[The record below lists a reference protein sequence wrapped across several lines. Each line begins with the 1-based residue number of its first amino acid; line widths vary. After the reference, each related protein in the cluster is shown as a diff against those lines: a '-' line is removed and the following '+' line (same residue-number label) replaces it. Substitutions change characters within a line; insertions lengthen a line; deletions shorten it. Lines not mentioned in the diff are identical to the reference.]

1 MKKILEK
8 MKSMPVTAKV
18 SVAYA
23 ACTILQKCLSIITLP
38 LFTRL
43 LTTEQ
48 YGQYSVYTSWSAILA
63 IFITLNLAYGS
74 FQTAMIKYE
83 ERRDEYIA
91 SIEGISIVFG
101 MAFLFLYFPFRNSIN
116 QFLEMPTYL
125 VVVMVVEMLAQ
136 SSLLFW
142 SGKKRFEYKYKSV
155 VAVTLAVS
163 FMAPVIAFFLVTNT
177 TEKGYARI
185 MGYAFVNIAVGLFFL
200 VFNIYR
206 GKKVFNKEFWKFALC
221 FNIPLIPY
229 YTSQVIF
236 NQSDRIMISKICG
249 DDKAGIYSVA
259 YTLALL
265 LTFVLNAINSSYVP
279 WLYESIKKKSHH
291 ENRKIACWLAVLMAV
306 LLLGVIW
313 VTPEVIYIMAGKS
326 YYEAIWVVPPV
337 AMSLLLLFYSQL
349 FINVAFYYEQKAFL
363 VWVSMGAALVNIVL
377 NALLIPVF
385 GFVAAG
391 YTTLASY
398 ILFAVGNG
406 VGTYKILK
414 DKTMFWE
421 MYNLRIL
428 FAIFVLMLL
437 GSLVAM
443 LLYTNLIARY
453 ALVLVVLVIAGIKH
467 KVILDFLKRLK
478 KKN

>member
-8 MKSMPVTAKV
+8 MKNMPVTAKV

-23 ACTILQKCLSIITLP
+23 ICTILQKCLSIITLP

-91 SIEGISIVFG
+91 SIEGISIVFA
-101 MAFLFLYFPFRNSIN
+101 MAFLIIYFPFRNIIN

-125 VVVMVVEMLAQ
+125 VIIMVVEMVAQ

-163 FMAPVIAFFLVTNT
+163 FMAPVIAFLLVTNT
-177 TEKGYARI
+177 VEKGYARI
-185 MGYAFVNIAVGLFFL
+185 IGYAFVNIAVGMFFL

-206 GKKVFNKEFWKFALC
+206 GKKAFNKEFWKFALS

-279 WLYESIKKKSHH
+279 WLYEKIKKKEHQ
-291 ENRKIACWLAVLMAV
+291 ENRKIACWLAALMAI

-313 VTPEVIYIMAGKS
+313 VTPEVIYIMAGKN

-337 AMSLLLLFYSQL
+337 AMSLLLLFYSQI

-363 VWVSMGAALVNIVL
+363 VWVSMGAALVNIIL
-377 NALLIPVF
+377 NGLLIPVF
-385 GFVAAG
+385 GFVTAG

-414 DKTMFWE
+414 DKTMFSE
-421 MYNLRIL
+421 MYNLKIL
-428 FAIFVLMLL
+428 FLIFVVMAI
-437 GSLVAM
+437 GSMAAM
-443 LLYTNLIARY
+443 LLYENMFIRY
-453 ALVLVVLVIAGIKH
+453 ALVAIVLVIAAVKY
-467 KVILDFLKRLK
+467 KAVFAFLKRVK
-478 KKN
+478 EMK

>member
-1 MKKILEK
+1 MKKILDK
-8 MKSMPVTAKV
+8 TKNMPVTAKV

-23 ACTILQKCLSIITLP
+23 VCTILQKCLSIITLP

-91 SIEGISIVFG
+91 SIEGISIVFAT
-101 MAFLFLYFPFRNSIN
+101 AFLILYFPFRNSIN

-125 VVVMVVEMLAQ
+125 VIVMVVEMLAQ

-163 FMAPVIAFFLVTNT
+163 FLSPVIAFFMVTNT
-177 TEKGYARI
+177 VEKGYARI
-185 MGYAFVNIAVGLFFL
+185 IGYAFVNIAVGMFFL
-200 VFNIYR
+200 VFNVYK
-206 GKKVFNKEFWKFALC
+206 GKKAFSKEFWKFALS

-279 WLYESIKKKSHH
+279 WLYEKIKKKEHQ
-291 ENRKIACWLAVLMAV
+291 ENRKIACWLAILMAV

-363 VWVSMGAALVNIVL
+363 VWVSMGAAIVNIVL

-398 ILFAVGNG
+398 ILFAAGNG

-414 DKTMFWE
+414 DKTMFEE
-421 MYNLRIL
+421 MYNLKIL
-428 FAIFVLMLL
+428 FAIFILMTL
-437 GSLVAM
+437 GSVVAM
-443 LLYTNLIARY
+443 LLYGYLLIRY
-453 ALVLVVLVIAGIKH
+453 ALVLVILIVAAIKH
-467 KVILDFLKRLK
+467 KEIFALIKRVK
-478 KKN
+478 ERK